1 MRVSGRLHLVQHV
14 FEDTQHG
21 GCFHA
26 LLPPGG
32 NFHAAKVVIGGIGF
46 DSIIFHILHML
57 FLQNL
62 HGHMRWLVVLVAV
75 VHLVVLVLAIAR
87 PMAPKLRKITGAA
100 FAGLLD
106 LQLLTGL
113 IYLVMRLIDGPA
125 LSHHTYEHLT
135 TMLIAVVLMHLAV
148 RWGKK
153 EGGVE
158 LKKALLATVVSIGL
172 VVLGVVRLLN
182 GWV

>member
-1 MRVSGRLHLVQHV
+1 
-14 FEDTQHG
+14 
-21 GCFHA
+21 
-26 LLPPGG
+26 
-32 NFHAAKVVIGGIGF
+32 
-46 DSIIFHILHML
+46 
-57 FLQNL
+57 
-62 HGHMRWLVVLVAV
+62 MRWLVVLVAV
-75 VHLVVLVLAIAR
+75 VHLVVLVLAIAK

-113 IYLVMRLIDGPA
+113 IYLVMRLMSDVP
-125 LSHHTYEHLT
+125 LSHRSYEHLT

-148 RWGKK
+148 RWAKNDSGA
-153 EGGVE
+153 E

-172 VVLGVVRLLN
+172 VVVGVVRLLG

>member
-1 MRVSGRLHLVQHV
+1 MKVSGSLHLVQHV

-32 NFHAAKVVIGGIGF
+32 NFRDADVVMEGIGF
-46 DSIIFHILHML
+46 DSIIFPILPMH

-75 VHLVVLVLAIAR
+75 VHLVVLVLSIAK

-125 LSHHTYEHLT
+125 LSHHSYEHLT

-148 RWGKK
+148 RWAKNDSGA
-153 EGGVE
+153 E

-172 VVLGVVRLLN
+172 VVFGVVRLLG